1 MRRALII
8 SLLLLSG
15 NIVCYA
21 AQIDSGLF
29 TTYDVNNAK
38 TMLYWTVCGSI
49 PPGEGCYSSGQL
61 GPFGKIGSIVE
72 NGKSYNLTAG
82 TVTRLVFIVD
92 QAYGSAGTSVALY
105 VYKRDDT
112 IFGSSDT
119 TTFTL
124 QKTVPLPLT
133 GGNSA
138 LIFLAA
144 NSGYAVI
151 GSSLTSTTYEIKK
164 GTYVITPLTIISG
177 TPISITPD
185 NYGYITVTLT
195 GGFFVVGP
203 NGALQEDGGGSPFS
217 VNTLLG
223 TRP

>member
-1 MRRALII
+1 MF
-8 SLLLLSG
+8 
-15 NIVCYA
+15 CYA
-21 AQIDSGLF
+21 GQIDSGLY
-29 TTYDVNNAK
+29 TTYDVNTAK
-38 TMLYWTVCGSI
+38 SMLYWTVCGSI

-61 GPFGKIGSIVE
+61 GPFGKVGSIVE

-82 TVTRLVFIVD
+82 TVTRLVYIVD
-92 QAYGSAGTSVALY
+92 QAYGSTGTSVALY
-105 VYKRDDT
+105 VYKRVDT
-112 IFGSSDT
+112 IVGSNET

-124 QKTVPLPLT
+124 QKTVSLPL
-133 GGNSA
+133 GGGSSA
-138 LIFLAA
+138 LIFVAA
-144 NSGYAVI
+144 NGGYLVV
-151 GSSLTSTTYEIKK
+151 GSSLSPTTYEVKK
-164 GTYVITPLTIISG
+164 GSYVVSPLTIISG

-185 NYGYITVTLT
+185 NACFITVTLT

>member
-1 MRRALII
+1 MRRTLIT
-8 SLLLLSG
+8 SLLLLCG
-15 NIVCYA
+15 NIFCNA

-29 TTYDVNNAK
+29 TTYTNNDAK
-38 TMLYWTVCGSI
+38 TTLFWIVCGSI

-72 NGKSYNLTAG
+72 NGKNYNLTAG
-82 TVTRLVFIVD
+82 TVSRLVYIID
-92 QAYGSAGTSVALY
+92 QAYGPTGTGVALY
-105 VYKRDDT
+105 VYKRVDT
-112 IFGSSDT
+112 IFEATDT

-124 QKTVPLPLT
+124 QKTVSLPLA

-138 LIFLAA
+138 LIFVGA
-144 NSGYAVI
+144 NSGYLVV
-151 GSSLTSTTYEIKK
+151 GSSLSPTTFEVKK
-164 GTYVITPLTIISG
+164 GSYVVTPLTIISG

-185 NYGYITVTLT
+185 NYGFITVTLT
-195 GGFFVVGP
+195 EGFFVIGP